1 MEQHRSHHG
10 DEQVRQGSQ
19 EHLPATEDEE
29 VKPSQKIFQQRDI
42 AQSRMAEHAR
52 RTARYL
58 RVGNQKLRDH
68 HLAEFTKWE
77 IAYQT
82 LSELGSIA
90 SGEEQRERKAK
101 EKKHKEYEEAHQR
114 DLARAAETIKK
125 EVDEAVE
132 LVEKSAKE
140 LARNNFV
147 SDIWQDK
154 LNQFLSMATTSNSNY
169 ITLNTSLPTT
179 ATTSSFTIPRFKV
192 GPLPQPGPAQGS
204 QMVEEEEVE
213 GIV

>member
-1 MEQHRSHHG
+1 
-10 DEQVRQGSQ
+10 
-19 EHLPATEDEE
+19 
-29 VKPSQKIFQQRDI
+29 VKPSQRIYQQRDI
-42 AQSRMAEHAR
+42 AERKMMDHAFY
-52 RTARYL
+52 TARYH
-58 RVGNQKLRDH
+58 RSKDQRLRDL
-68 HLAEFTKWE
+68 HLIEFTKWE
-77 IAYQT
+77 IIFQT
-82 LSELGSIA
+82 LTTLGGIA

-101 EKKHKEYEEAHQR
+101 EKKHKKYEEAHQR

-169 ITLNTSLPTT
+169 ITLNTSLPNSTT
-179 ATTSSFTIPRFKV
+179 PSFSIPRFKV
-192 GPLPQPGPAQGS
+192 AP
-204 QMVEEEEVE
+204 VEEEEVE